1 MIVLVEVNVKFAHLA
16 DAHLGGHRDPK
27 LRELNT
33 RSFIYAIDKCISE
46 KVDFVLVAG
55 DLFNT
60 SSPPMD
66 ALAICFQ
73 KFNELKEK
81 GICVYL
87 IPGSHDFSPSGKT
100 MITLLELAGLATNVS
115 KWELENGKFR
125 LKFVVD
131 KKTGAKLTGIYGK
144 KGGLEKQYYSD
155 LLTGNLESE
164 SGMKIFLFHSAIAE
178 LMPDALS
185 SLDAVPVA
193 SMPKKFEYYAGGHI
207 HITENKFI
215 DGYGT
220 FVYPGPVFPN
230 SFSEL
235 EELGGGSFV
244 IYDNGKIR
252 HEKIQLHP
260 VVSIAVDAEDRTAA
274 EVEREIQNR
283 LNMTNVTNAI
293 VLLRV
298 EGLLKQG
305 KPSDI
310 NFGAVMDACML
321 KGAYAVQKNTHK
333 LESKE
338 LEEIKVSTAG
348 VDEIED
354 VLLSEHA
361 GQLKI
366 MPAEKEIALAKE
378 LMRILSAEK
387 EEGERTADF
396 EKRISQDVD
405 KLLGI

>member
-1 MIVLVEVNVKFAHLA
+1 MKFAHLA
-16 DAHLGGHRDPK
+16 DVHLGGHRDPK

-33 RSFIYAIDKCISE
+33 RSFAAVIDRCISE

-60 SSPPMD
+60 SSPSMD
-66 ALAICFQ
+66 SLAACFQ
-73 KFNELKEK
+73 KFKELKEH

-100 MITLLELAGLATNVS
+100 MITLLELAGLAVNVS
-115 KWELENGKFR
+115 KWEVENGKLR
-125 LKFVVD
+125 LKFTVD

-144 KGGLEKQYYSD
+144 KGGLEKHDYSE
-155 LLTGNLESE
+155 LLTSNLESE
-164 SGMKIFLFHSAIAE
+164 PGPKIFLFHSAVAE
-178 LMPDALS
+178 LMPNALS
-185 SLDAVPVA
+185 SIDAVPVE
-193 SMPKKFEYYAGGHI
+193 SMPKKFDYYAGGHI
-207 HITENKFI
+207 HITENKVI

-235 EELGGGSFV
+235 EELGCGSFV

-252 HEKIQLHP
+252 HEKIQLHS
-260 VVSIAVDAEDRTAA
+260 VAKISVDATGKTAA

-283 LNMTNVTNAI
+283 INMTDVTSAI

-298 EGLLKQG
+298 EGVLKQG
-305 KPSDI
+305 KPGDI
-310 NFGAVMDACML
+310 NFGALMDSCML
-321 KGAYAVQKNTHK
+321 KGAHVVQKNARG
-333 LESKE
+333 LESRE
-338 LEEIKVSTAG
+338 FEEVKVSTAG
-348 VDEIED
+348 VDEIEEA
-354 VLLSEHA
+354 LLGEHA
-361 GQLKI
+361 GQLTI

-387 EEGERTADF
+387 DEGERVADF
-396 EKRISQDVD
+396 EKRVSRDVD
-405 KLLGI
+405 KLLGL

>member
-1 MIVLVEVNVKFAHLA
+1 MKFAHLA
-16 DAHLGGHRDPK
+16 DVHLGGHRDPK

-33 RSFIYAIDKCISE
+33 RSFAAVIDKCISE

-60 SSPPMD
+60 SSPSMD
-66 ALAICFQ
+66 SLAACFQ
-73 KFNELKEK
+73 KFKELKEQ

-100 MITLLELAGLATNVS
+100 MITLLELAGLAVNVS
-115 KWELENGKFR
+115 KGEMENGKLR
-125 LKFVVD
+125 LKFTVD

-144 KGGLEKQYYSD
+144 KGGLEKHYYSD

-164 SGMKIFLFHSAIAE
+164 QGPKIFLFHSAIAE
-178 LMPDALS
+178 LMPNALS
-185 SLDAVPVA
+185 SIDAVPVA
-193 SMPKKFEYYAGGHI
+193 SMPKKFDYYAGGHI
-207 HITENKFI
+207 HVTENKFI

-235 EELGGGSFV
+235 EELGCGSFV

-260 VVSIAVDAEDRTAA
+260 VAKISVDATGRTATEA
-274 EVEREIQNR
+274 EREIQNR
-283 LNMTNVTNAI
+283 LNMTDATNAI

-298 EGLLKQG
+298 EGVLNQG
-305 KPSDI
+305 KPGDI
-310 NFGAVMDACML
+310 NFSALMDACVL
-321 KGAYAVQKNTHK
+321 KGAYAVLKNTNK
-333 LESKE
+333 LESTE
-338 LEEIKVSTAG
+338 LEEVKVSTAG
-348 VDEIED
+348 VDELED
-354 VLLSEHA
+354 ALLDEHA

-366 MPAEKEIALAKE
+366 MPAEKETALAKE

-387 EEGERTADF
+387 EEGERVADF